1 MLSEL
6 RVVPINQVF
15 LHEEYE
21 VERLKKLCSKI
32 KNEQKVKNP
41 PIALQ
46 LEHDKYLI
54 LDGAHRTLSL
64 QRLNCKRIVIQVVDL
79 EYLSIDAWAHH
90 LVDAE
95 NLIEELLQ
103 NPDLLWRKEKYAL
116 DPIATLFVGNEK
128 HYVYT
133 AADFYM
139 DVKKRIK
146 IWKEIVNSYSSKY
159 KFDRITAE
167 QLPVERGIVFQY
179 PAFHIDQIKNIV
191 DEGLLLPAGVTK
203 FTLTCGRI
211 LNLNIPLSFLI
222 REDYVEEDWLELLAL
237 WRASIRLYTDPVFLC
252 EI

>member
-6 RVVPINQVF
+6 RVVPISQVF

-21 VERLKKLCSKI
+21 IERLEKLCSKI

-46 LEHDKYLI
+46 LEHNKYLI

-64 QRLNCKRIVIQVVDL
+64 QKLNCKRIVIQVVDL
-79 EYLSIDAWAHH
+79 EYLSIDSWAHH
-90 LVDAE
+90 ILDAE

-103 NPDLLWRKEKYAL
+103 NPDLMWRKETYSV
-116 DPIATLFVGNEK
+116 DPIATIFVSNEK

-133 AADFYM
+133 AADVHM
-139 DVKKRIK
+139 DIKKRIT
-146 IWKEIVNSYSSKY
+146 IWKEIVNSYSTKY
-159 KFDRITAE
+159 TFNRISAS
-167 QLPVERGIVFQY
+167 QPPIDSGIVFHY
-179 PAFHIDQIKNIV
+179 PAFHINQIKNIV
-191 DEGLLLPAGVTK
+191 DENLLLPAGVTK
-203 FTLTCGRI
+203 FTLHCGRI

-222 REDYVEEDWLELLAL
+222 REDYVEEDWRELLEL
-237 WRASIRLYTDPVFLC
+237 WRSSMRLYTDPVYLC